1 MEKTKK
7 KKKGNKLNL
16 IICAIAFVVMIV
28 YLLFVDGVDNIIA
41 AFQKINP
48 LFLLICAAFM
58 VGYWLCETGTVHIM
72 LKSMHPTVKF
82 RYSWYDTI
90 IGQYFNCITPSASGG
105 QPMQAYYLVKFGVP
119 LGSAMTALLSRFIVY
134 QFTLTIYSA
143 AALIIG
149 FSEFGADL
157 SSKGLMPFVFIGFAI
172 NTAVIIFLIGI
183 AVWKNGTLKV
193 ANWLISAGVKLHIVK
208 RPMKW
213 RLYITREIEKFHKNF
228 MFIKKNVPLI
238 IKSFI
243 LNFIQLTLYF
253 SISYMLY
260 LGFGLG
266 GASLFQIISYQA
278 FVLMISSFWPMPGAM
293 GAAEF
298 GYGGFFGTIFGVY
311 VNVST
316 LLWRLF
322 TFYMPIIVGVVVI
335 MTMKNKG
342 IEAPSDLE
350 AKENVYNME
359 SAMEKSTDI
368 SE

>member
-1 MEKTKK
+1 MAKTEGKK
-7 KKKGNKLNL
+7 KSNKLNL

-58 VGYWLCETGTVHIM
+58 VLYWLCEAGTIHIM
-72 LKSMHPTVKF
+72 LKTMHSKTRF
-82 RYSWYDTI
+82 WHSWFDTI

-134 QFTLTIYSA
+134 QFTLTIYSII
-143 AALIIG
+143 ALVIG
-149 FSEFGADL
+149 FNEFGTDL
-157 SSKGLMPFVFIGFAI
+157 NQKGLMPFVFIGFAI
-172 NTAVIIFLIGI
+172 NTAVIIALIGL
-183 AVWKNGTLKV
+183 AVWKNGTLKI
-193 ANWLISAGVKLHIVK
+193 ANWFISVGVKLHLVK
-208 RPMKW
+208 NPMKW
-213 RLYITREIEKFHKNF
+213 RLYIAREIEKFHNNF
-228 MFIKKNVPLI
+228 KFIKKNIPLI

-253 SISYMLY
+253 SISYLLY
-260 LGFGLG
+260 LGFGLKG
-266 GASLFQIISYQA
+266 TSLFQVISYQA

-298 GYGGFFGTIFGVY
+298 GYAGFFGTIFGEY

-322 TFYMPIIVGVVVI
+322 TFYMPIIVGVIVI

-342 IEAPSDLE
+342 IEEPSDLD

-359 SAMEKSTDI
+359 VALEN
-368 SE
+368 SEDASE